1 MAKIKEYEVNINGIR
16 HTLQLTEEDA
26 ERVGATEV
34 KAAKTAPANKAATP
48 ANK

>member
-26 ERVGATEV
+26 ERIGATEV
-34 KAAKTAPANKAATP
+34 KAKTPANKAAAP
-48 ANK
+48 ANKK